1 LYYPK
6 EESIHQFCILVS
18 LGSSPRLAL
27 PSPIFTPRT
36 TIRTMTSSLPKI
48 ALGSQGL
55 QVSKLGFGCMGL
67 TTAYGSKLPDD
78 EIVSML
84 EKVYEQGVN
93 FWDTANLY
101 VFLEP
106 SRLLRLQ
113 SPLVCQEEIIQKA
126 LHSVGRDNIVIATKT
141 GVSLSVFP
149 KITITGNGDPAFI
162 RKQCEASLKRLRVDC
177 LDLLYLHRID
187 QTTPIEKSMLEMKKL
202 VEEGKVKYV
211 GLSECSAATLRRAH
225 KIHPI
230 SCIQMEY
237 SLWCRGIEKD
247 VLPTC
252 KELRVGLVAY
262 SPLGR
267 GFFGGA
273 HKEELAN
280 GDFRVNQARFQHD
293 ANHKMYEK
301 VEEIARAK
309 NATPAQLALAWV
321 EAQQDRAAGVVA
333 IPGTTKEKN
342 LSSNVA
348 SVKIELSKEDLA
360 ALEAAVPDESEQ
372 PARYDNAE
380 GKTWDTD
387 KNPALTREESK
398 ELGLEQ

>member
-1 LYYPK
+1 
-6 EESIHQFCILVS
+6 
-18 LGSSPRLAL
+18 
-27 PSPIFTPRT
+27 
-36 TIRTMTSSLPKI
+36 MTSSLPKI

-67 TTAYGSKLPDD
+67 TTAYGSKMPDD
-78 EIVSML
+78 DIVSLL
-84 EKVYEQGVN
+84 EKVYEQGCN

-101 VFLEP
+101 VFP
-106 SRLLRLQ
+106 QFSRLLRLQ
-113 SPLVCQEEIIQKA
+113 SPIVCQEEIIQKA
-126 LHSVGRDNIVIATKT
+126 LHSDKVGRDNIVIATKT

-149 KITITGNGDPAFI
+149 KIQIQGNGDPAFI
-162 RKQCEASLKRLRVDC
+162 RKQCEASLHRLGVDC
-177 LDLLYLHRID
+177 LDLFYLHRID
-187 QTTPIEKSMLEMKKL
+187 QTIPIERTMFEMKKL

-247 VLPTC
+247 VLPAC
-252 KELRVGLVAY
+252 KDLGVGLVAY

-273 HKEELAN
+273 HKQELAKD
-280 GDFRVNQARFQHD
+280 DFRANQARFQQD
-293 ANHKMYEK
+293 ANHEMYEK
-301 VEEIARAK
+301 IEEIAKAK

-342 LSSNVA
+342 LLSNVA
-348 SVKIELSKEDLA
+348 SVKIELSKEDMA
-360 ALEAAVPDESEQ
+360 ALEAAVPDEAEQ
-372 PARYDNAE
+372 AARYSVGGA
-380 GKTWDTD
+380 KTWETD
-387 KNPALTREESK
+387 KNPPLTPEEAK
-398 ELGLEQ
+398 DLGLEQ